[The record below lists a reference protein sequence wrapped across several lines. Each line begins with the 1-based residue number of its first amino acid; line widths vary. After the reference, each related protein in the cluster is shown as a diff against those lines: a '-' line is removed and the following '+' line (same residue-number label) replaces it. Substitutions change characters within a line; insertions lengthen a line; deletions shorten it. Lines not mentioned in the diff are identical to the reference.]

1 MPNIFFKFK
10 SIDLKTKII
19 LCIFSLI
26 TCFINCFCSIYK
38 TGYLI
43 SNFNFWGFIVKLFL
57 VFIIFYFSIL
67 ILTSFLQKFNSY
79 EEGNKIDNKRFFFIS
94 FFSITLMWLIV
105 FLAYYPGIFSYDV
118 DSQLTLVETHHPLI
132 HTLYLRFFYYLGE
145 RIGNINTG
153 IAIATLIQMIF
164 LSLSLSYLNLFLNRI
179 SIKKNIL
186 IMLISFEAIMPI
198 YSILSIS
205 HTKDVFFTCFFLLL
219 VTFLLKFIYL
229 NKDFDNSNEKMNYF
243 LVVIGFILFRN
254 QSIFIIIIFT
264 IINIISIYLRKKF
277 SLIIKIN
284 IIAIIISTLILISLK
299 IFTQATPT
307 RKVEYLN
314 IPLQGIA
321 RVYNI
326 HYEELD
332 ESIIDEY
339 NKLFIKLP
347 DNYDP
352 FLSDRVKMDISNNY
366 ESFLKIFKYT
376 IVKYPYEY
384 FVTVVLE
391 NMGYLYINDESAS
404 KTYGSPMINDYRS
417 DRGLFLT
424 NTVDGFGVIEDSK
437 IKNLERLY
445 ESLFTQNK
453 YKDIPIIKYILSMAL
468 YLYIILYSFSLA
480 LIKNK
485 YELMNVFLFVGLFL
499 GTIFLGPCSLMRYA
513 FPYISVSLPLLIIV
527 LCKNEK

>member
-1 MPNIFFKFK
+1 MSNILSKLK
-10 SIDLKTKII
+10 SIDFKTKII
-19 LCIFSLI
+19 LCIFSLV

-43 SNFNFWGFIVKLFL
+43 NDLNIWGFIFKLFF

-67 ILTSFLQKFNSY
+67 ILTSYLQKYNSY
-79 EEGNKIDNKRFFFIS
+79 EEGNKIDNKKFFFIS
-94 FFSITLMWLIV
+94 FFSITLMWIIV

-118 DSQLTLVETHHPLI
+118 DSQLTLIETHHPLV
-132 HTLYLRFFYYLGE
+132 HTLYLRFFYNLGKG
-145 RIGNINTG
+145 IGDINTG
-153 IAIATLIQMIF
+153 IAIATLVQMMF

-186 IMLISFEAIMPI
+186 MMIIIFEAIIPI

-205 HTKDVFFTCFFLLL
+205 HTKDVFFTSFFLLL
-219 VTFLLKFIYL
+219 ITFLLKYTYT
-229 NKDFDNSNEKMNYF
+229 NKDFDNFKEKIYYF
-243 LVVIGFILFRN
+243 LVVVGFILFRN
-254 QSIFIIIIFT
+254 QSIFIIIVFT
-264 IINIISIYLRKKF
+264 IINIMVSYLRNNF

-284 IIAIIISTLILISLK
+284 IIAIIISTLILMSLK
-299 IFTQATPT
+299 ILTQANTV

-332 ESIIDEY
+332 DNIIDEY
-339 NKLFIKLP
+339 NKLFTTLP

-376 IVKYPYEY
+376 IVRYPYEY
-384 FVTVVLE
+384 FLTIILE
-391 NMGYLYINDESAS
+391 NMGYLYINDESAN
-404 KTYGSPMINDYRS
+404 KIYGSPSIDDYRS

-424 NTVDGFGVIEDSK
+424 NTIKGFGVKEDSK
-437 IKNLERLY
+437 IKSIENAY
-445 ESLFTQNK
+445 EYLFTQNK
-453 YKDIPIIKYILSMAL
+453 YKDIPIIKYIFSMAL

-513 FPYISVSLPLLIIV
+513 FPYISISLPLLVII
-527 LCKNEK
+527 LYKNEK